1 MSITITR
8 RRYSVERLVCDGE
21 IAKLILNWIMSSRT
35 SKSFRFNKKVKYPG
49 VHFHWDQVQD
59 IAALAAL
66 NAVSI
71 TEIPI
76 NAVTNAL
83 SGFMTSIHSM
93 PIHVFGF
100 LKVTCVCVRACVRV
114 ENNKAE
120 NREEP
125 KSLTRFLVTIKVR
138 ADLNLVLNWFI
149 PNSLW

>member
-1 MSITITR
+1 M
-8 RRYSVERLVCDGE
+8 
-21 IAKLILNWIMSSRT
+21 
-35 SKSFRFNKKVKYPG
+35 
-49 VHFHWDQVQD
+49 
-59 IAALAAL
+59 AAL

-100 LKVTCVCVRACVRV
+100 LKVTCVRAGVCVVFARVYVRARVCV

-125 KSLTRFLVTIKVR
+125 KSLTRFLVTIKVS
-138 ADLNLVLNWFI
+138 ADLNLVLN
-149 PNSLW
+149 